1 MASRGGSG
9 GGQSQVKPKYSGYA
23 GTAAK
28 EADEPAEVPVE
39 SAAAPTHAGALDAVS
54 SRSQR
59 SADASGYDL
68 HQQGRMSRFFI
79 QKNSSNSQA
88 LDAVGSQDDHQQYD
102 EEEHEHVEDAETLI
116 REFGAHPMMDRVQ
129 QALYEQLMQTYE
141 RISEELRDKEADL
154 KRMKGKRETVGV
166 DLYSMQQQLA
176 RLQVSL
182 EQTHNSYGQRSE
194 NRAKAELDLDTARET
209 FAERKQATDELTRV
223 HKKNRA
229 ELNALQE
236 TL

>member
-9 GGQSQVKPKYSGYA
+9 GGQSQVQPKYSGYA
-23 GTAAK
+23 NAAAK
-28 EADEPAEVPVE
+28 EAGEPAEVPIE

-59 SADASGYDL
+59 SADASGYEL
-68 HQQGRMSRFFI
+68 QQQGQMSRSFN
-79 QKNSSNSQA
+79 QMSSSNSQA
-88 LDAVGSQDDHQQYD
+88 LDAAGSQDDQQYAQD
-102 EEEHEHVEDAETLI
+102 EHEHVEDAETLI

-176 RLQVSL
+176 R
-182 EQTHNSYGQRSE
+182 
-194 NRAKAELDLDTARET
+194 
-209 FAERKQATDELTRV
+209 
-223 HKKNRA
+223 
-229 ELNALQE
+229 
-236 TL
+236 